1 MVVLPF
7 GFTATKY
14 PGYFWD
20 TRGHCL
26 YSIKIGGELRK
37 VKMTPLKDKWWNSYQ
52 KDDAYR
58 VSHKGRNCYLY
69 VKDLMKLKVVDSTI
83 PCRPWGC

>member
-20 TRGHCL
+20 TNHHKL
-26 YSIKIGGELRK
+26 YSIKVGGELR
-37 VKMTPLKDKWWNSYQ
+37 PLPLLTMKNKWWNSYQ
-52 KDDAYR
+52 KEDGYR
-58 VSHKGRNCYLY
+58 VSHKGKHRYLY
-69 VKDLMKLKVVDSTI
+69 VSELMKLKVVDSTV
-83 PCRPWGC
+83 PCQPWGC